1 MDGSSDSS
9 ALISFSLYLG
19 FTFLLA
25 WLAGRKKSGKEFV
38 GEYFL
43 GSRNLGLWAF
53 ALTFAATSSSGGSF
67 MGFPSLIYV
76 HGWTLALWIAS
87 YMFVPVLGMALLGK
101 RLNRLARKVGA
112 ITVPEVLRKR
122 FGDSHVGSVA
132 TALLLFFMFFYLLAQ
147 FKAGGKI
154 MATLLEDV
162 EIFQEATNWMREATL
177 GLPWVGQADPAYLVC
192 LAVFALAVVTYVT
205 YGGFRAVVWT
215 DVMQGVVMG
224 IGVIIM
230 LCLALSQVGGLENAT
245 RKMAEMTP
253 PEKGKATFKWDGSG
267 KAPNLPKGTWVTAAI
282 PGRGEVTLRL
292 AEDLHSS
299 NNGKSSFVTKAL
311 LLTSE
316 PERERIE
323 SQSLPTGLSLESL
336 DMKPYQSGAGEKG
349 TYVRPPGP
357 SADDAGGFLAVGL
370 ALSFFLFWPFG
381 NSGQPS
387 NMVRLMAFRDV
398 DTLRRAILVVCVY
411 YSFLY
416 FSLVIIFCCGRLLLP
431 GMEIDPDRI
440 MPELAAHLTAAAGI
454 PWLAGLLVAAPFAAV
469 MSSVDSFLL
478 LVSSTVVR
486 DVYQQK
492 INPNASERK
501 IKRLTYWTTCLLG
514 LAAALAVVNPP
525 EFLQTLIVFASG
537 GLAGCFLMP
546 MTLGLYWP
554 RMNGAGAM
562 AGMLSG
568 LVTYGG
574 CYLVGWL
581 VHGKFAAYSPL
592 NFHPFLW
599 SLVVSGGAVVAVSLL
614 SQPPD
619 DRLVSKFFRED

>member
-1 MDGSSDSS
+1 MEGSSDNS
-9 ALISFSLYLG
+9 ALVSFALYLG
-19 FTFLLA
+19 VTFLLA
-25 WLAGRKKSGKEFV
+25 WLAGRKKSGKGFV
-38 GEYFL
+38 DEYFL
-43 GSRNLGLWAF
+43 GNRNLGLWAF

-76 HGWTLALWIAS
+76 HGWSLALWIAG

-122 FGDSHVGSVA
+122 FGDARVGGVA
-132 TALLLFFMFFYLLAQ
+132 TGLLLFFMFFYLLAQ

-154 MATLLEDV
+154 MATLLAEV
-162 EIFQEATNWMREATL
+162 EIFQAATDWMREATS

-192 LAVFALAVVTYVT
+192 LVVFAVAVVAYVT

-224 IGVIIM
+224 IGVVIM

-253 PEKGKATFKWDGSG
+253 PEKGKATFTWDRSG
-267 KAPNLPKGTWVTAAI
+267 KAPVLRKGTWVEAQTTA
-282 PGRGEVTLRL
+282 GSEVALRL
-292 AEDLHSS
+292 AESLYFSRDG
-299 NNGKSSFVTKAL
+299 NGTMVAKAL

-316 PERERIE
+316 PERERIKP
-323 SQSLPTGLSLESL
+323 QPLPNGLSLVGLET
-336 DMKPYQSGAGEKG
+336 KPYESGAGEKG
-349 TYVRPPGP
+349 VYVRPPGP

-398 DTLRRAILVVCVY
+398 NTLRRAILVVCVY

-440 MPELAAHLTAAAGI
+440 MPELAAHLTEAAGI

-492 INPNASERK
+492 VNPNASERK
-501 IKRLTYWTTCLLG
+501 IKRLTYRTTCLLG
-514 LAAALAVVNPP
+514 VAAALAVVNPP

-554 RMNGAGAM
+554 RMTAAGAL
-562 AGMLSG
+562 AGMLGG

-574 CYLVGWL
+574 CYLAGWF
-581 VHGKFAAYSPL
+581 VHGKFAAYAPL
-592 NFHPFLW
+592 DFHPFLW
-599 SLVVSGGAVVAVSLL
+599 SLLVSGVAVVVVSLTS
-614 SQPPD
+614 SPPD
-619 DRLVSKFFRED
+619 ERLVSKFFRED

>member
-9 ALISFSLYLG
+9 ALISFALYLG

-25 WLAGRKKSGKEFV
+25 WLAGRKQTGKGFV

-67 MGFPSLIYV
+67 MGFPSLIYT
-76 HGWTLALWIAS
+76 HGWTVALWIAG

-122 FGDSHVGSVA
+122 FGDSRVGSVA

-162 EIFQEATNWMREATL
+162 EIFQAATDWMRDATS

-192 LAVFALAVVTYVT
+192 LVVFAVAVVTYVT

-224 IGVIIM
+224 IGVVIM

-253 PEKGKATFKWDGSG
+253 PEKGKATFGWDRSG
-267 KAPNLPKGTWVTAAI
+267 QAPKLPKGTWVTTQTPA
-282 PGRGEVTLRL
+282 RDKVTLRL
-292 AEDLHSS
+292 AENLHFTRDGNSLMETT
-299 NNGKSSFVTKAL
+299 VL

-316 PERERIE
+316 PEHERIE
-323 SQSLPTGLSLESL
+323 LQSLPAGLAMVDL
-336 DMKPYQSGAGEKG
+336 DTNPYKSGAGEKG
-349 TYVRPPGP
+349 VYVRPPGP
-357 SADDAGGFLAVGL
+357 SADNAGGFLAVGL

-398 DTLRRAILVVCVY
+398 NTLRRAILVVCVY

-440 MPELAAHLTAAAGI
+440 MPELAAHLTAAAGF

-492 INPNASERK
+492 VNPNASEQK

-514 LAAALAVVNPP
+514 LAAAVAVVNPP

-554 RMNGAGAM
+554 RMTASGAM
-562 AGMLSG
+562 SGMLSG

-574 CYLVGWL
+574 CYLAGWF
-581 VHGKFAAYSPL
+581 VHEKFAAYAPL
-592 NFHPFLW
+592 DFHPFLW
-599 SLVVSGGAVVAVSLL
+599 SLLVSGMAVVIVSLT
-614 SQPPD
+614 SIPPD
-619 DRLVSKFFRED
+619 QRLVSKFFREE

>member
-1 MDGSSDSS
+1 MESSSDNS
-9 ALISFSLYLG
+9 ALISFSIYIG

-38 GEYFL
+38 DEYFL
-43 GSRNLGLWAF
+43 GNRNLGLWAF

-76 HGWTLALWIAS
+76 HGWSLALWIAG

-101 RLNRLARKVGA
+101 RLNRLARKVDA

-122 FGDSHVGSVA
+122 FGDQRVGEVA
-132 TALLLFFMFFYLLAQ
+132 TGLLLFFMFFYLLAQ

-154 MATLLEDV
+154 MATLLDDV
-162 EIFQEATNWMREATL
+162 EVFRTTTEWMRETTA

-192 LAVFALAVVTYVT
+192 LGVFAVAVIAYVT

-224 IGVIIM
+224 IGVLVM
-230 LCLALSQVGGLENAT
+230 LWLALTQVGSLENAT

-253 PEKGKATFKWDGSG
+253 PEKGKATFQWEGFG
-267 KAPNLPKGTWVTAAI
+267 EAPQLPKGTWLTI
-282 PGRGEVTLRL
+282 PTLAGEERILRL
-292 AEDLHSS
+292 AESLHFLQDNNGSS
-299 NNGKSSFVTKAL
+299 NAEVL

-323 SQSLPTGLSLESL
+323 PLALPTGLSLVSL
-336 DMKPYQSGAGEKG
+336 NTKPYQSGACEKG
-349 TYVRPPGP
+349 IYLRPPGP
-357 SADDAGGFLAVGL
+357 SADHAGGFLSVGL

-398 DTLRRAILVVCVY
+398 NTLRRAILLVCVY

-440 MPELAAHLTAAAGI
+440 MPELATHLTAAAGV

-486 DVYQQK
+486 DVYQQRV
-492 INPNASERK
+492 NPNASEQK

-514 LAAALAVVNPP
+514 VGAALAVVNPP
-525 EFLQTLIVFASG
+525 EFLQTLIIFASG

-554 RMNGAGAM
+554 RMTATGAL
-562 AGMLSG
+562 AGMLGG
-568 LVTYGG
+568 LITYGG
-574 CYLVGWL
+574 CYLAGWFI
-581 VHGKFAAYSPL
+581 HGKFAAYTPL
-592 NFHPFLW
+592 DFHPFLW
-599 SLVVSGGAVVAVSLL
+599 SLLVSGMAVVIVSLT
-614 SQPPD
+614 SIPPD
-619 DRLVSKFFRED
+619 QRLVSKFF